1 MTITKLYKR
10 NMMKPL
16 QYSNIP
22 VVILAGGKGSRI
34 LEYTKTIP
42 KPLIRVNRVPIL
54 IRIIDQYISYGF
66 KEILVATGYLN
77 NVIHDYFSKNY
88 KKNRNYYE
96 YKKDAKVK
104 LIFTG
109 LNTMTG
115 GRILRLKKQ
124 LISKTKIFCLTY
136 GDGVS
141 DINFQKLISFH
152 LSHKRIATLTS
163 VRPPARFGYLKLK
176 QNNVIKFGEKKN
188 VDVGWINGGFF
199 VFHTNVFKYIDHNLT
214 FLEKEPL
221 ENLAFDKQLMAYKHN
236 GFWQCMDTLRD
247 KIFLDDYFKKYKQ

>member
-1 MTITKLYKR
+1 
-10 NMMKPL
+10 MKTL
-16 QYSNIP
+16 KNFNIP

-42 KPLIRVNRVPIL
+42 KPLIRVNRVPII
-54 IRIIDQYISYGF
+54 IRIIDHYISYGF

-77 NVIHDYFSKNY
+77 NVIHDYFLKNY
-88 KKNRNYYE
+88 KKKHNYYE
-96 YKKDAKVK
+96 YKKDVKVK

-115 GRILRLKKQ
+115 GRVLRLKKQ
-124 LISKTKIFCLTY
+124 LITKNKIFCLTY

-141 DINFQKLISFH
+141 DINLHKLLSFH
-152 LSHKRIATLTS
+152 LSHKKIATLTS

-176 QNNVIKFGEKKN
+176 QNHVLKFGEKKN

-199 VFHTNVFKYIDHNLT
+199 VFHTKIFKYINHNLT
-214 FLEKEPL
+214 YLEREPL
-221 ENLAFDKQLMAYKHN
+221 ENLALERQLMAYKYD

-247 KIFLDDYFKKYKQ
+247 KIYLDEYFKKNK